1 MLAFNLSDLGINGGI
16 GAIVVACIVLGVIK
30 GLIRMA
36 FGMIALIAGVIGGFW
51 GFQKGSS
58 IAGTV
63 VSSPDPWMSA
73 AVGLIIGL
81 IIFFIA
87 RALFGVLLT
96 PSGGNTQAAKPLAF
110 PGGILGLFVGAI
122 FAWFCLAGIR
132 YVGTMAE
139 LDWIKTS
146 ITSGEEKIV
155 KSDPPFLVKLK
166 RSLDASGPGQFHE
179 EYDILNDRAQAN
191 LAKLTVLLE
200 NMGAFS
206 SALAEQDVR
215 LAVNE
220 KNIREMLEKKSADV
234 RTFIDSGQYAHLLA
248 SDPIRNTCESEEA
261 VKLLEVLDLEKAIG
275 LIESEDSEPEEA
287 PEGEP
292 AKE

>member
-1 MLAFNLSDLGINGGI
+1 MLAFNLSDLGVNGGI

-36 FGMIALIAGVIGGFW
+36 FGMIALVAGVIGGFW
-51 GFQKGSS
+51 GFQKGAS

-63 VSSPDPWMSA
+63 VASPDPWMSA
-73 AVGLIIGL
+73 VVGLVIGL
-81 IIFFIA
+81 GIFFVA

-96 PSGGNTQAAKPLAF
+96 PAGGNAPSAKPLAF
-110 PGGILGLFVGAI
+110 PGGVLGLFAGGV

-132 YVGTMAE
+132 FVGTVAE

-146 ITSGEEKIV
+146 ITSDKEKIV
-155 KSDPPFLVKLK
+155 KSPPPFLVKLK
-166 RSLDASGPGQFHE
+166 RALDASGPGQFHE
-179 EYDILNDRAQAN
+179 KYDILNDRAQAN

-200 NMGAFS
+200 NKGAFDG
-206 SALAEQDVR
+206 ALGEQNVR
-215 LAVNE
+215 QAVNE
-220 KNIREMLEKKSADV
+220 KNVREMLEKKSADV
-234 RTFIDSGQYAHLLA
+234 RTFIESGQYAHLLS
-248 SDPIRNTCESEEA
+248 SDPIRDACESEEA
-261 VKLLEVLDLEKAIG
+261 VKLLEVLDLEKTIG
-275 LIESEDSEPEEA
+275 LIQTEEAEPEEA